1 MKLNLHKAPPRSWMQ
16 RITLLIVTLGLCC
29 FSAFAQPKTV
39 SGVVKDAAGEP
50 VIGANVIEKGTTNGV
65 FTDVSGRYS
74 LPMQGKNPVISVSYV
89 GYISQDIPV
98 GAKTSI
104 DVTLEEDKA
113 QLEEVVVIGYGT
125 AKKKDLTGAI
135 STVNTEK
142 LTTEAPR
149 SVGDLLRS
157 AAAGLNVSM
166 TTDAESAASYSIRGK
181 TTLSAGSSPLIVL
194 DGVIYN
200 GSVTDINPADVASV
214 DVLKDASSA
223 AIYGAK
229 SANGVICINTKKGQG
244 GRPTITFNANI
255 GFVHRARPVE
265 VLDGAGFVQF
275 RQDYE
280 EGQLTNEE
288 RARVP
293 EKFRDPRS
301 LQTVDQL
308 TWYNYDQATPATS
321 LPDEQTLMR
330 TWLSRLEFKT
340 IEQDN
345 YLAGNETNWDDIVY
359 QTGLQQD
366 YTASIANRNDNMSY
380 YWSVGY
386 ADREGVIVGNR
397 YTNLRTRLNL
407 ESKVNRWMTV
417 GLNASFAERKGGY
430 LQADHGQRENNSPY
444 TTYTMD
450 PDSPYYRYPSGDNN
464 TLNPFFANNYIDRR
478 SVTQTLNA
486 SIYTKI
492 QLPFG
497 IEYQMNYTPYFR
509 WYEYYNHHSSQSP
522 EYAALGGS
530 ATREHQKTYNWQL
543 DNVIRWQ
550 KQFGKHNINI
560 TLLQNAEKNQ
570 YWSDSMS
577 ATNFTPMDILG
588 WHRMQAGTEQ
598 TISSD
603 DTYDTGDAL
612 MARLYYSFRDTYM
625 LTASVRRDGYSAFG
639 AGNPR
644 ATFPSVALGW
654 VFTNEKFMEN
664 VNWLNYG
671 KLRVSWGQNGNRDIG
686 RYAALSTLTSL
697 LHPYIDSTT
706 GNIYT
711 TSQIWVDRLANKNLS
726 WETTESWNFGL
737 DFGLFNNV
745 LRGSAE
751 FYVARTKDMLVSR
764 SIPSITGFSSVYD
777 NLGQLNN
784 HGFELT
790 LNATPVSNNVF
801 TWDSTVTFAFNRRKI
816 THLYGTY
823 DDIFDDDGNVIGRRE
838 KDDVNNG
845 WYIGHDTDQ
854 IYGYKRIGVW
864 QLDEEEEAARYGLKP
879 GDFKYLDV
887 DDNGV
892 LNTDDKVWQ
901 GYTSPRYRASW
912 RNEFNF
918 RNGLSL
924 SFMLY
929 GNFGQWG
936 TLNRAANAV
945 SLPDRHTWIDIGR
958 WTTDNPTND
967 YARIGST
974 NKGNNYVKK
983 DFVRMESIAL
993 AYRLPKKWLS
1003 KVFIQNATVS
1013 FTVRNP
1019 FVVTGWYLGDPEQG
1033 DLTPRTWNI
1042 NLNLTL

>member
-1 MKLNLHKAPPRSWMQ
+1 MKFNFTPPLRWQ
-16 RITLLIVTLGLCC
+16 ITVVLILAFGINSL
-29 FSAFAQPKTV
+29 SALAQQNTV
-39 SGVVKDAAGEP
+39 KGVVKDAAGNP
-50 VIGANVIEKGTTNGV
+50 IIGASVVEKGTTNGMN
-65 FTDVSGRYS
+65 TDENGNYFLQLRS
-74 LPMQGKNPVISVSYV
+74 KNPVLEFSFV
-89 GYISQDIPV
+89 GYTSRSVTV
-98 GAKTSI
+98 GAQTVI

-142 LTTEAPR
+142 LTSEAPR
-149 SVGDLLRS
+149 SVSDLLRS

-166 TTDAESAASYSIRGK
+166 STDAEAAGSYSIRGT

-200 GSVTDINPADVASV
+200 GAITDINPYDVESV

-229 SANGVICINTKKGQG
+229 SSNGVICINTKKGRG
-244 GRPTITFNANI
+244 GRPTISFNANI
-255 GFVHRARPVE
+255 GFVHRARPVN
-265 VLDGAGFVQF
+265 VLDGEGFVKF

-280 EGQLTNEE
+280 EGQLTSEE
-288 RARVP
+288 RDRVP
-293 EKFRDPRS
+293 EKFTDPRK
-301 LQTVDQL
+301 LQNVDLL
-308 TWYNYDQATPATS
+308 TWYNYDQATPVTT
-321 LPDEQTLMR
+321 LPDEETLLR

-345 YLAGNETNWDDIVY
+345 YLAGIETNWDDIVY

-366 YTASIANRNDNMSY
+366 YTASISNNNEHTSY

-407 ESKVNRWMTV
+407 KSKVTDWMTV
-417 GLNASFAERKGGY
+417 GMNAQFAERKGGY

-444 TTYTMD
+444 TVFTMD
-450 PDSPYYRYPSGDNN
+450 QDSPYFRYPSGDNN
-464 TLNPFFANNYIDRR
+464 TLNPFYENTFIDRR
-478 SVTQTLNA
+478 QLTQTLNA
-486 SIYTKI
+486 SIYAI
-492 QLPFG
+492 INLPFG
-497 IEYQMNYTPYFR
+497 IEYQMNYTPYFN
-509 WYEYYNHHSSQSP
+509 WYEYYNHNSSESP
-522 EYAALGGS
+522 SYEALGGS
-530 ATREHQKTYNWQL
+530 ATRQHQKTYKWQL

-550 KQFGKHNINI
+550 REFGKHNINI

-612 MARLYYSFRDTYM
+612 MARLFYSYDDTYM
-625 LTASVRRDGYSAFG
+625 ITASIRRDGYSAFG
-639 AGNPR
+639 QGNPR
-644 ATFPSVALGW
+644 ASFPSVAVGW
-654 VFTNEKFMEN
+654 VFTNEKFLEKASK
-664 VNWLNYG
+664 WLNYG
-671 KLRVSWGQNGNRDIG
+671 KLRISWGENGNRDIG
-686 RYAALSTLTSL
+686 RYAALSTLTSS

-706 GNIYT
+706 GTVFT
-711 TSQIWVDRLANKNLS
+711 TSQIWVDKLANTNLS

-751 FYVARTKDMLVSR
+751 FYVAKTKDLLVSR
-764 SIPSITGFSSVYD
+764 SIPSITGFSSIYD

-790 LNATPVSNNVF
+790 LNATPVQNKVV
-801 TWDSTVTFAFNRRKI
+801 TWDSSVTFSLNRRKI
-816 THLYGTY
+816 VHLYGTY
-823 DDIFDDDGNVIGRRE
+823 EDVYDKETGEVIGRKE
-838 KDDVNNG
+838 CDDVNNG
-845 WYIGHDTDQ
+845 WYIGHDTNQ

-864 QLDEEEEAARYGLKP
+864 QLDEEEEAAVYGLKP

-887 DDNGV
+887 DNNGV

-901 GYTSPRYRASW
+901 GYTTPRYRLSW

-918 RNGLSL
+918 NNGISL

-945 SLPDRHTWIDIGR
+945 SQPDRHTTIEIDR
-958 WTTDNPTND
+958 WTVDNPTND
-967 YARIGST
+967 FARIGST
-974 NKGNNYVKK
+974 NKGNNYVRK

-993 AYRLPKKWLS
+993 SYRLPKKWIS
-1003 KVFIQNATVS
+1003 KLWMDSATIS
-1013 FTVRNP
+1013 LTVRNA
-1019 FVVTGWYLGDPEQG
+1019 FVMTGWYLGDPEQG

-1042 NLNLTL
+1042 NLNFTM